1 MRCLRTHYEL
11 GQKTILATAV
21 LLNISRMW
29 SDDDEGLGDDDDAD
43 DESEERNDGN
53 FIVQDMAP
61 ASVRLRGQVERDRL
75 MDAMPA

>member
-1 MRCLRTHYEL
+1 MKVYNYVYVFRF
-11 GQKTILATAV
+11 I
-21 LLNISRMW
+21 
-29 SDDDEGLGDDDDAD
+29 D

-53 FIVQDMAP
+53 IIVQDMAS